1 MIDNKTLD
9 EMTRKFTE
17 MLPESVRNAQK
28 DVEKNVKASLSGAFQ
43 RMDLVTREEFDVQ
56 VALLERTRERL
67 AAMEERVTALEKA
80 MLNGGK

>member
-9 EMTRKFTE
+9 EMARKFTE

-67 AAMEERVTALEKA
+67 GAMEERVTALEKA

>member
-28 DVEKNVKASLSGAFQ
+28 DIEKNVKASLSGTFQ

>member
-9 EMTRKFTE
+9 EMARKFTE

-56 VALLERTRERL
+56 LALLERTRERL

-80 MLNGGK
+80 ILNGGK

>member
-9 EMTRKFTE
+9 EMARKFTE

-67 AAMEERVTALEKA
+67 AAMEDRVTALEKA

>member
-67 AAMEERVTALEKA
+67 GAMEERVTALEKA